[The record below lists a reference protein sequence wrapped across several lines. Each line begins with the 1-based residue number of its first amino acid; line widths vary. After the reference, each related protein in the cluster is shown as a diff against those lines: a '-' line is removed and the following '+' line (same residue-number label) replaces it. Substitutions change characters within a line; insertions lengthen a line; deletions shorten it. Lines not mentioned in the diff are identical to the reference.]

1 VPNTAVDVNSW
12 AVSACYPRRT
22 FYPLSDGPSIRNH
35 RITKAWFPTCSTR
48 RSRSQA
54 PFCLCT
60 LRRVSNPSEGTFARL
75 RYSLGG
81 DRPSQTTRQAM
92 SPTRFHGPRLEPQ
105 TNKGGISRLAPPKLA
120 SRLQCL
126 PPILHML
133 IRNPLPSCSKGA
145 RGLSVLLRVAGIFT
159 RTSISLSPWP
169 RQCGSRYAIRAGRNL
184 PDKEFRY
191 LRTVIVT
198 AAVYRGFGSKLR
210 GCPLTSPLN
219 LPAPGRR
226 QTLYIVLRLSRVLC
240 F

>member
-1 VPNTAVDVNSW
+1 MPNTAVDVNSW

-35 RITKAWFPTCSTR
+35 RITKTWFPTCSTC

-54 PFCLCT
+54 PLCLCT

-81 DRPSQTTRQAM
+81 DRPSQTTHQAM
-92 SPTRFHGPRLEPQ
+92 SPARLHGPRLESQ
-105 TNKGGISRLAPPKLA
+105 THKGGISRLAPPKLA
-120 SRLQCL
+120 SRLPSL
-126 PPILHML
+126 PPILHMHA
-133 IRNPLPSCSKGA
+133 RNPLPSCSKGA
-145 RGLSVLLRVAGIFT
+145 RGLFVLLRVEGIFT
-159 RTSISLSPWP
+159 PTSISLSPWL

-198 AAVYRGFGSKLR
+198 AAVYRGFGSE
-210 GCPLTSPLN
+210 
-219 LPAPGRR
+219 
-226 QTLYIVLRLSRVLC
+226 LRLAANPSP
-240 F
+240 